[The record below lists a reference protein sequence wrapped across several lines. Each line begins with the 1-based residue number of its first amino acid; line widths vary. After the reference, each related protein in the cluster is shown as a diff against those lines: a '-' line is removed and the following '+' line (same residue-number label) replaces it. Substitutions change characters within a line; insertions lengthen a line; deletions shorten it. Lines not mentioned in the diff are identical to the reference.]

1 LKVKICGITNAEDA
15 WMCES
20 FDPDALGF
28 VHYPSK
34 ARSLP
39 LKDIRDITSTIG
51 PFTKTVLVCL
61 PGSVDAAV
69 KMVEDAGVDVIQL
82 YTFGRSEIEKI
93 KACGIPVIRAVKPL
107 EKEIQ
112 EFFDV
117 ADALLFDG
125 PVPGSGLSHDYRSIP
140 IKSCRR
146 AIIAGGLNLDNLH
159 VVKSLK
165 PYGVDV
171 SSGVERTIG
180 KKDPQLVSEFI
191 RRCRF

>member
-1 LKVKICGITNAEDA
+1 MKVKICGITNAEDA

-28 VHYPSK
+28 VHYPLK

-39 LKDIRDITSTIG
+39 LENIRDISSTIG
-51 PFTKTVLVCL
+51 PFTKKVLVCL
-61 PGSVDAAV
+61 PGNVDVAV

-82 YTFGRSEIEKI
+82 YTFCRSEIETI
-93 KACGIPVIRAVKPL
+93 KACGIPVIRAVKPV
-107 EKEIQ
+107 EREIQ
-112 EFFDV
+112 EFVGV

-125 PVPGSGLSHDYRSIP
+125 PVPGSGLSHDYTKIP
-140 IKSCRR
+140 IKSCHK
-146 AIIAGGLNLDNLH
+146 AIIAGGLTLENLDI
-159 VVKSLK
+159 VKALK

-191 RRCRF
+191 RRCKS